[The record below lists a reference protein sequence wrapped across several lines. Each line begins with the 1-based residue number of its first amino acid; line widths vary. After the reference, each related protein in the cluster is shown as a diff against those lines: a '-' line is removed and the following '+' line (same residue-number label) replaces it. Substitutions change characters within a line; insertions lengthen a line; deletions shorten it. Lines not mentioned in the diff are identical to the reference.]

1 MLVDKL
7 IFHQFGNY
15 VLQKIISVVQ
25 AQSLRA
31 MVLQRVFQL
40 SGELSK
46 TKHGMKVLQKL
57 QKTYSSIMNSFSQQ
71 AAPVQP
77 GHFY

>member
-1 MLVDKL
+1 MQRANKQERINLLVDRL

-25 AQSLRA
+25 GHALRV
-31 MVLQRVFQL
+31 MVLQRIHQL

-57 QKTYSSIMNSFSQQ
+57 QKTYSSVMNSFI
-71 AAPVQP
+71 
-77 GHFY
+77 